1 MPTSSEQTKELFL
14 KAIDLEGEERDLFL
28 KKIDD
33 PDLKKEV
40 SSLVNNHI
48 EDFTIAISQPLQ
60 PIRKKKI
67 AIVTPILKA
76 LFGNKFKF
84 VSTMF
89 LVSILISVLGFIS
102 YQKVKKELV
111 NIHTKQITNTL
122 KANNKALEI
131 WIDEQKKL
139 AHLIAEA
146 PKVRNYLIYLTK
158 TYGFGKDA
166 PQELIVKDPSLLA
179 LNDWIKPIIN
189 SEGIVEYSVLDKTGY
204 RVASNNTESIGQQ
217 ISQVGVNHLLPV
229 FTGKNFTF
237 TLPADPK
244 DNMVWLDVPL
254 SDTSGKVFATLGFG
268 YDISQEFN
276 KYSALVSPGNSGNT
290 YSYNSEGQ
298 IMFPFVS
305 NGNLRNS
312 KHPAAITLLNKE
324 KHQTKILLSTY
335 NSLNGAPVIG
345 GYLWIPKFKTGL
357 IAELPDSEA
366 FKSLKS
372 VGVTFTILVL
382 LILLIALVSLF
393 NTFRWLKL
401 KEKSQQVVGPYLI
414 NDKIGEGGMGNI
426 YLAEHKL
433 LKRLTAIKTLKRE
446 SLSAKNK
453 IRFENEALLASKLNH
468 PNTVKIYD
476 YGVEKDGNYYFAME
490 YLEGITINQLIDIS
504 GPVNKDRSLHII
516 LQICY
521 SLREAHHKNLIHRDI
536 KPQNIMLCYFG
547 DTYDFVKV
555 LDFGL
560 VKDLD
565 REQGD
570 ELTTMFEIGGTPMY
584 MSPERLTAPSTVN
597 QRTDIYS
604 VGAVAYFLL
613 TGLKPF
619 HKGVTDLDTINHV
632 LNESPTLIV
641 NPNIDKALEDIIHKC
656 LEKEPENRYN
666 SIEELICKLEGLMT
680 TVWSQEKAKEWWNV
694 NLSKYLK

>member
-1 MPTSSEQTKELFL
+1 MSTNSEQTKELFL
-14 KAIDLEGEERDLFL
+14 KAIDLKGEERDLFL
-28 KKIDD
+28 SKIED
-33 PDLKKEV
+33 PKLKKEV
-40 SSLVNNHI
+40 SSLVNNHV

-60 PIRKKKI
+60 PVRKKKTSFI
-67 AIVTPILKA
+67 TPLLKA

-84 VSTMF
+84 VSTLF

-102 YQKVKKELV
+102 YQKVKSELI

-146 PKVRNYLIYLTK
+146 PKVRSYLIYLTK
-158 TYGFGKDA
+158 TYGLGKDS
-166 PQELIVKDPSLLA
+166 PQELIVKDASLLA
-179 LNDWIKPIIN
+179 LNAWLKPIID

-204 RVASNNTESIGQQ
+204 RVASNNTQSIGKQ
-217 ISQVGVNHLLPV
+217 ISQEGVNHLLPV

-244 DNMVWLDVPL
+244 DNMVWLDVPI
-254 SDTSGKVFATLGFG
+254 SDSSGRVFATLGFG

-298 IMFPFVS
+298 IMYPFVS
-305 NGNLRNS
+305 NTNLKSSN
-312 KHPAAITLLNKE
+312 HPAAVTLLDKEKYQTNITLL
-324 KHQTKILLSTY
+324 TY
-335 NSLNGAPVIG
+335 NNISGEPVIG

-366 FKSLKS
+366 FKSLKN
-372 VGVTFTILVL
+372 VGITFTILVL
-382 LILLIALVSLF
+382 LILFIALASLF

-401 KEKSQQVVGPYLI
+401 KEKSQQAIGPYLI

-433 LKRLTAIKTLKRE
+433 LKRLTAIKTLKNE
-446 SLSAKNK
+446 SLSTNNK

-476 YGVEKDGNYYFAME
+476 YGLEKDGNYYFAME

-504 GPVNKDRSLHII
+504 GPVSTERSLHII
-516 LQICY
+516 LQVCY

-565 REQGD
+565 KAQGD

-584 MSPERLTAPSTVN
+584 MSPERLTAPSTVD

-641 NPNIDKALEDIIHKC
+641 NPNIDKVLEGIIRKC
-656 LEKEPENRYN
+656 LEKEPESRYN
-666 SIEELICKLEGLMT
+666 SIEELICELEEVKT
-680 TVWSQEKAKEWWNV
+680 SVWSQEKAKEWWNV
-694 NLSKYLK
+694 NLSKYLE